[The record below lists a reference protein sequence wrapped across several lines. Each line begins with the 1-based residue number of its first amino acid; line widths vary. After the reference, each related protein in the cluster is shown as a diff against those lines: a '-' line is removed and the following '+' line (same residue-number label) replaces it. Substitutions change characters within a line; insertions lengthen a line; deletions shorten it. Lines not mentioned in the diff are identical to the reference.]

1 MDPVPIC
8 CINKS
13 WDFGVPLI
21 YEAAVNTT
29 QTQMLKWINPKLLKR
44 HHEALSSF
52 QFLLS
57 NLHFMKYFPKGF

>member
-13 WDFGVPLI
+13 WDSVVPLI

-29 QTQMLKWINPKLLKR
+29 QTQILK
-44 HHEALSSF
+44 
-52 QFLLS
+52 
-57 NLHFMKYFPKGF
+57 